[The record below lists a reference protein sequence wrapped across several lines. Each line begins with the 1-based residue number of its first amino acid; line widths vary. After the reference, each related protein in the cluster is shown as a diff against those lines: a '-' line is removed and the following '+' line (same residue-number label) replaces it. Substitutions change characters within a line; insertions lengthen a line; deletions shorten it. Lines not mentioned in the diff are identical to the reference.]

1 MFVYI
6 SIMSLTTQAF
16 LAVLPILAA
25 GIFLVGLR
33 WPAKR
38 VMPLVFILTAL
49 IASFFWEVPS
59 IRVLASTIQGLFITF
74 DILFIIFGAILLLNT
89 LKYSGAIDVI
99 RQGFYDISQDR
110 RVQLVIACWLFG
122 SFIEGAAGFGTPA
135 AIAGPLLVALGF
147 PATCAVML
155 GMMVQSTP
163 VTFGAAG
170 TPILVGVRG
179 GLLNPE
185 IEAQLSGHSSRT
197 DDLRERRIADR

>member
-38 VMPLVFILTAL
+38 VMPLAFILTAL

-89 LKYSGAIDVI
+89 LQYSGAIDVI

-122 SFIEGAAGFGTPA
+122 SFISCQKLTGRVIKTN
-135 AIAGPLLVALGF
+135 
-147 PATCAVML
+147 
-155 GMMVQSTP
+155 S
-163 VTFGAAG
+163 
-170 TPILVGVRG
+170 
-179 GLLNPE
+179 
-185 IEAQLSGHSSRT
+185 
-197 DDLRERRIADR
+197 